1 MEKMM
6 YKERECY
13 LAADVAKKL
22 GYKRVK
28 DFNYRA
34 KMWMADVGHPEE
46 MKVVQEEDLKNLKN
60 VKTGGQLEMNL
71 GQRAKV
77 ATIFFIRGV
86 FIICDRSRK
95 PEADA
100 LFEEIN
106 RGHPGFVPPSKSPC
120 LPGWTMPELDLA
132 SAPMMVAQQSL
143 VPVARPVAQSAYLPL
158 EPSVADQLVKIGVEL
173 ADLSPAGEV
182 LATDILRQTA
192 ERLLNHKLQ
201 TQDEYGPWKMPSV
214 IASDNN
220 VTTDAVS
227 RAVSKLNLRGSIPGM
242 CFPYIGMDT
251 NSHSRDMYLYSR
263 KATDKIIEV
272 LNEYKRNPTR
282 VAVPH
287 PVATP
292 PPKVGKIAPKVGKIA
307 PRPYTRN

>member
-6 YKERECY
+6 YKDHECY

-28 DFNYRA
+28 DFIYRA
-34 KMWMADVGHPEE
+34 KMWLVDAARGEQVLAIRGD
-46 MKVVQEEDLKNLKN
+46 DLKNLKN
-60 VKTGGQLEMNL
+60 VKTGQLEMNL
-71 GQRAKV
+71 GMRAKV
-77 ATIFFIRGV
+77 TTIFLIRGV
-86 FIICDRSRK
+86 HIICQRSRK
-95 PEADA
+95 PEAKA

-106 RGHPGFVPPSKSPC
+106 REHPRFVPPSPRSVMDPDWK
-120 LPGWTMPELDLA
+120 GWMPEGLG
-132 SAPMMVAQQSL
+132 SEPTTVAQQGL
-143 VPVARPVAQSAYLPL
+143 VPVTRPVAQPAYLTL

-173 ADLSPAGEV
+173 ADLGPAGEV
-182 LATDILRQTA
+182 LATDILKQTA

-242 CFPYIGMDT
+242 CFPYIGMDI
-251 NSHSRDMYLYSR
+251 NNHSRDMYLYSK

-292 PPKVGKIAPKVGKIA
+292 PPKVGKIAP
-307 PRPYTRN
+307 RPYTRN